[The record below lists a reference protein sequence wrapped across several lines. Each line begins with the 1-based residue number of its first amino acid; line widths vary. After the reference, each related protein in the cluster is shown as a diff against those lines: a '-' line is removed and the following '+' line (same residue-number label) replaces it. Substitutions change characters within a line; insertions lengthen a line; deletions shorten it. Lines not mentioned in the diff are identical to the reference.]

1 LISLPVLLI
10 LALAAYRGT
19 QLVVHDTIADPIRNR
34 LYAWHANKPDSRPRK
49 WATKLISCPYCAGF
63 WVSGITLTVYLTV
76 TGTFDRAPLL
86 IHGIEWFA
94 LAGAQALLNRRDDTW
109 DNE

>member
-10 LALAAYRGT
+10 LAAAAYRGT
-19 QLVVHDTIADPIRNR
+19 QLAVHDTIADPIRN
-34 LYAWHANKPDSRPRK
+34 LIYAWHANKPDARPRK
-49 WATKLISCPYCAGF
+49 WATKLIGCTYCAGF
-63 WVSGITLTVYLTV
+63 WVSGIVLAVYLLV

-94 LAGAQALLNRRDDTW
+94 LAGGQALLNRRDDTW
-109 DNE
+109 DHA